1 MAKKQK
7 IDPQMQRLQTR
18 FKQAQQEYLTG
29 YQSAMGQYQDQLAD
43 YSQRAGQ
50 YEANISD
57 YLNRSQQYSDY
68 LSSFYITDPKR
79 GPETV
84 VRDGGTFKAKAD
96 GGGYYDVPSGS
107 YQFVRTGTLPVTRR
121 NVRYITYYDPQFRI
135 NRTRAEYYYSTT
147 NYETG
152 YLRTAKDGQFT
163 TMSPYEFPQR
173 QLPTAPSEEAPPP
186 PEMADTSA
194 LRQRLA
200 QEEQYF
206 KREAS
211 ERTLAAKR
219 ARTRRQERPLLSG
232 EGNE

>member
-7 IDPQMQRLQTR
+7 VSPELQRLQTR
-18 FKQAQQEYLTG
+18 FRQAQQEYMTG
-29 YQSAMGQYQDQLAD
+29 YQTALSQYQDQLAD
-43 YSQRAGQ
+43 YSRTATQ
-50 YEANISD
+50 YESGLTD

-68 LSSFYITDPKR
+68 LASFYITDPKR

-84 VRDGGTFKAKAD
+84 VRDGGAFKAKAD
-96 GGGYYDVPSGS
+96 GGGYYEVPGGN
-107 YQFVRTGTLPVTRR
+107 YQFVRTGTMPVTRR
-121 NVRYITYYDPQFRI
+121 NVRYITEYDPRFMI

-147 NYETG
+147 NFETG
-152 YLRTAKDGQFT
+152 YLRTARDGQFT
-163 TMSPYEFPQR
+163 SMAPTQFPQR
-173 QLPTAPSEEAPPP
+173 QAPLAPSEQAPAP
-186 PEMADTSA
+186 PEMEDTSG

-232 EGNE
+232 EGE